1 MTGFT
6 AEWLALREP
15 HDLTARNRVVLDAV
29 TTLFKSAA
37 SLHVVDLA
45 CGSGSTVDALHAHL
59 SVQQHWDLVDHDAD
73 LLAVA
78 RNRNRDK
85 DMTLNAIQL
94 DLSRDIEAVLGAT
107 VNLITI
113 SALLDLVS
121 RKWLDQFLH
130 EMAARHLPVYAA
142 LTYDGRTD
150 LSPAD
155 PFDSHIVSAV
165 NAHQLTDKGFGPALG
180 PFAAS
185 STIAGLEALGYL
197 VVDGESDWILRPDDR
212 EFQNEM
218 LEGWANAAREM
229 GTLPD
234 AEIADWL
241 SRRKALIS
249 EGLSSMRVG
258 HVDFFAFPSSTRCAV
273 RSQSNSTSS
282 SIV

>member
-1 MTGFT
+1 MSGFT

-15 HDLTARNRVVLDAV
+15 HDLAARNRAVLDAV
-29 TTLFKSAA
+29 TTSFRSAA

-45 CGSGSTVDALHAHL
+45 CGSGSTVRALHAHL
-59 SVQQHWDLVDHDAD
+59 PVQQHWDLVDNDPD
-73 LLAVA
+73 LLTVA
-78 RNRNRDK
+78 CNRNRDK
-85 DMTLNAIQL
+85 GITLKAVHL
-94 DLSRDIEAVLGAT
+94 DLSRNIEAALGGA

-121 RKWLDQFLH
+121 RKWLDQFLR
-130 EMAARHLPVYAA
+130 EIAARRLPVYAA
-142 LTYDGRTD
+142 LTYDGRTT

-185 STIAGLEALGYL
+185 SAIAGLRTLGY
-197 VVDGESDWILRPDDR
+197 VVIDGESDWILQPDDR

-229 GTLPD
+229 GTLSD
-234 AEIADWL
+234 AGIADWL
-241 SRRKALIS
+241 ARRKVLIS
-249 EGLSSMRVG
+249 AGLSSMQVG
-258 HVDFFAFPSSTRCAV
+258 HVDFFACPSSTR
-273 RSQSNSTSS
+273 
-282 SIV
+282 